1 MAMNIKQEVG
11 NMVNNVVE
19 QINYEA
25 KSRAFRA
32 ANELRNSAL
41 TVLRGQRSGRV
52 YRRPFSSSKYTASA
66 PGEPP
71 AARSGNLR
79 TSWRQVTASEKTG
92 SSLTIRPAIT
102 TDVKYA
108 PILDEGY
115 DGEVKKT
122 IKTKDGKSKE
132 ITYHLTI
139 KPRPFE
145 DPIIEAAKPKIKQI
159 YSEPYLNK

>member
-1 MAMNIKQEVG
+1 MAMNIKQEID
-11 NMVNNVVE
+11 NLVE
-19 QINYEA
+19 KVNYEA

-41 TVLRGQRSGRV
+41 TVLRGQRSGRI

-66 PGEPP
+66 PGEAP
-71 AARSGNLR
+71 AARSGDLR
-79 TSWRQVTASEKTG
+79 RSWRQQTASEKAG
-92 SSLTIRPAIT
+92 SSLTVRPAIT

-108 PILDEGY
+108 PILDEGF
-115 DGEVKKT
+115 DGEVQKT
-122 IKTKDGKSKE
+122 SAKKDGTTKVTKYS
-132 ITYHLTI
+132 LTI

-145 DPIIEAAKPKIKQI
+145 EPIIEAAKPKIKQI

>member
-1 MAMNIKQEVG
+1 MAMNIKPEIDKLVD
-11 NMVNNVVE
+11 
-19 QINYEA
+19 QINFEA

-52 YRRPFSSSKYTASA
+52 YKRPFSSSKYTASA

-71 AARSGNLR
+71 AVRSGDLR
-79 TSWRQVTASEKTG
+79 RSWRQKTASESTG
-92 SSLTIRPAIT
+92 KGLTVKPAIT

-108 PILDEGY
+108 PWLDEGT
-115 DGEVKKT
+115 DRMA
-122 IKTKDGKSKE
+122 
-132 ITYHLTI
+132 
-139 KPRPFE
+139 PRPFE
-145 DPIIEAAKPKIKQI
+145 DPIIEDAKPKIKAI

>member
-1 MAMNIKQEVG
+1 MAMNIKPEIDKLVDK
-11 NMVNNVVE
+11 
-19 QINYEA
+19 INFEA

-52 YRRPFSSSKYTASA
+52 YKRPFSSSKYTASA

-71 AARSGNLR
+71 AVRSGDLR
-79 TSWRQVTASEKTG
+79 RSWRQKTASESTG
-92 SSLTIRPAIT
+92 KGLTVKPAIT

-108 PILDEGY
+108 PWLDEGT
-115 DGEVKKT
+115 DRMA
-122 IKTKDGKSKE
+122 
-132 ITYHLTI
+132 
-139 KPRPFE
+139 PRPFE
-145 DPIIEAAKPKIKQI
+145 DPIIEDAKPKIKAI

>member
-1 MAMNIKQEVG
+1 MNIKPEIDKLVD
-11 NMVNNVVE
+11 
-19 QINYEA
+19 QINFEA

-52 YRRPFSSSKYTASA
+52 YKRPFSRSKYTASA

-71 AARSGNLR
+71 AVRSGDLR
-79 TSWRQVTASEKTG
+79 RSWRQRTASESTG
-92 SSLTIRPAIT
+92 KSLTVKPAIT

-108 PILDEGY
+108 PWLDEGT
-115 DGEVKKT
+115 DKME
-122 IKTKDGKSKE
+122 
-132 ITYHLTI
+132 
-139 KPRPFE
+139 PRPFE
-145 DPIIEAAKPKIKQI
+145 DPIIEDAKPKIKAI

>member
-1 MAMNIKQEVG
+1 MAMNIKPEIDKLVD
-11 NMVNNVVE
+11 
-19 QINYEA
+19 QINFEA

-52 YRRPFSSSKYTASA
+52 YKRPFSSSKYTASA

-71 AARSGNLR
+71 AVRSGDLR
-79 TSWRQVTASEKTG
+79 RSWRQKTASESTG
-92 SSLTIRPAIT
+92 KGLTVKPAIT

-108 PILDEGY
+108 PWLDEGT
-115 DGEVKKT
+115 DRMA
-122 IKTKDGKSKE
+122 
-132 ITYHLTI
+132 
-139 KPRPFE
+139 PRPFE
-145 DPIIEAAKPKIKQI
+145 DPIIEDAKPKRKAI

>member
-1 MAMNIKQEVG
+1 MAMNVKPEVDKL
-11 NMVNNVVE
+11 VD
-19 QINYEA
+19 QINFEA

-52 YRRPFSSSKYTASA
+52 YKRPFSSSKYTASA

-71 AARSGNLR
+71 AVRSGDLR
-79 TSWRQVTASEKTG
+79 RSWRQKTASESTG
-92 SSLTIRPAIT
+92 KSLTVKPAIT
-102 TDVKYA
+102 TDIKYA

-115 DGEVKKT
+115 DGEVQKKH
-122 IKTKDGKSKE
+122 KAKDGTTK
-132 ITYHLTI
+132 ITKYHLTI
-139 KPRPFE
+139 APRPFE
-145 DPIIEAAKPKIKQI
+145 EPIIEDAKPRIKAI

>member
-1 MAMNIKQEVG
+1 MAMNIKQEID
-11 NMVNNVVE
+11 NLVE
-19 QINYEA
+19 KVNYEA

-41 TVLRGQRSGRV
+41 TVLRGQRSGRT

-71 AARSGNLR
+71 AVRSGDLR
-79 TSWRQVTASEKTG
+79 RSWRQQAASEKAG
-92 SSLTIRPAIT
+92 NSLTIRPAIT

-108 PILDEGY
+108 PWLN
-115 DGEVKKT
+115 DG
-122 IKTKDGKSKE
+122 TKDGRIE
-132 ITYHLTI
+132 
-139 KPRPFE
+139 PRPFE
-145 DPIIEAAKPKIKQI
+145 EPIIETAKPKIKQI